1 MFNIGIVGA
10 GIGGLTAGL
19 MLRISGHKVTI
30 FEKQSASFSSG
41 VGIQISS
48 NAIRILR
55 EFDLENDII
64 KSGNYPLMVDCI
76 NGHSAKKI
84 TSVPLG
90 EFAEKK
96 FNWIFHHNILEFQQ
110 SKMPC

>member
-10 GIGGLTAGL
+10 GIGGLSAGL
-19 MLRISGHKVTI
+19 MLRTSGHKVTI

-41 VGIQISS
+41 VGIQVSS

-55 EFDLENDII
+55 EFDLEDEII
-64 KSGNYPLMVDCI
+64 KNGNFPLVVDCI

-84 TSVPLG
+84 TSIPLG
-90 EFAEKK
+90 DYAQKNLTLDFISFTEM
-96 FNWIFHHNILEFQQ
+96 I
-110 SKMPC
+110 

>member
-10 GIGGLTAGL
+10 GIGGLSAGL
-19 MLRISGHKVTI
+19 MLRKSGHQVTI
-30 FEKQSASFSSG
+30 FEKQPASFSPG

-55 EFDLENDII
+55 EFDLEDDII

-96 FNWIFHHNILEFQQ
+96 F
-110 SKMPC
+110 